1 MIASSPLKNNYIL
14 MKTIV
19 LTLAIALIGLTSGY
33 AQTAGKQNMTAE
45 QKAEKS
51 TAKLEK
57 TLQLTADQKQ
67 KIYAVELDK
76 YKQSEAWHQ
85 QSNADRKAKKDQH
98 IASKKETDAKI
109 DQVLTADQ
117 KKKLED
123 LRTAKKAKMQERK
136 DNHKGS
142 KPDDKV
148 QE

>member
-1 MIASSPLKNNYIL
+1 
-14 MKTIV
+14 MKRIV
-19 LTLAIALIGLTSGY
+19 LTLAIAIIGLTSSY
-33 AQTAGKQNMTAE
+33 AQTAGKQKMTAE

-57 TLQLTADQKQ
+57 TLTLTADQKQ

-76 YKQSEAWHQ
+76 YKQSEARHKQ
-85 QSNADRKAKKDQH
+85 NSADRKAKRDQH
-98 IASKKETDAKI
+98 ITLKKETDAKI

-117 KKKLED
+117 KKKMED

-136 DNHKGS
+136 DNHKRS
-142 KPDDKV
+142 NPADKV

>member
-1 MIASSPLKNNYIL
+1 
-14 MKTIV
+14 MKRIV
-19 LTLAIALIGLTSGY
+19 LTLAIAIIGLTSSY
-33 AQTAGKQNMTAE
+33 AQTAGKQKMTAE

-57 TLQLTADQKQ
+57 TLTLTADQKQ

-76 YKQSEAWHQ
+76 YKQSEAWHK
-85 QSNADRKAKKDQH
+85 QSSVDRKAKKDQH

-142 KPDDKV
+142 KPADKV

>member
-1 MIASSPLKNNYIL
+1 
-14 MKTIV
+14 MKRIV
-19 LTLAIALIGLTSGY
+19 LTLAIAAIGFTSAY
-33 AQTAGKQNMTAE
+33 AQTTQTAVKQKMTAE

-57 TLQLTADQKQ
+57 ELTLTADQKQ

-76 YKQSEAWHQ
+76 YKQTEAWHK
-85 QSNADRKAKKDQH
+85 QSHADRKAQKDQH

-117 KKKLED
+117 KKKLAD
-123 LRTAKKAKMQERK
+123 LRAARKTKAQDRK
-136 DNHKGS
+136 DNNKGP
-142 KPDDKV
+142 KPSDKI